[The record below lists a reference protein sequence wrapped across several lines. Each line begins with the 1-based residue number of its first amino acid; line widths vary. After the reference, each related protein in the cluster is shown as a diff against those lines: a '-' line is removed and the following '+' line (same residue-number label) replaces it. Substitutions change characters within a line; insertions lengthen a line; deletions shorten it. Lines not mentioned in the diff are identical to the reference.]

1 MKDYYEEEQVQ
12 KIISI
17 INSKDKS
24 VNVKNKLIKN
34 ILFDEFSVEYELKE
48 FEIPD
53 LADMNI
59 GLIRYK
65 GGILDIL
72 FENEGKEDLVKI
84 NIELKSM

>member
-1 MKDYYEEEQVQ
+1 MNE
-12 KIISI
+12 
-17 INSKDKS
+17 
-24 VNVKNKLIKN
+24 KNKLIKK

-65 GGILDIL
+65 GGVLDIP
-72 FENEGKEDLVKI
+72 F
-84 NIELKSM
+84 